1 MIKDLSAR
9 AKSVR
14 SGRTHVELRGFP
26 PAEVEAIKKQMGD
39 NVAVGYPKSL
49 SFWGVAINADK
60 KPFDDVRVRKA
71 LTLAIDRYDM
81 AKTLYPLSGLGT
93 VGGLNHPS
101 TKWKMPE
108 EELQQLPGFWKDN
121 EASLKEA
128 KRLLTEAGYSNRFKT
143 ALHNRAVKLPYIDFG
158 VYLVSA
164 WKKIGVEAEHKLVE
178 SASWIKDLRSRNFAL
193 AVNPA
198 GSITGDPDEH
208 MVRWTSTAPSNYG
221 RFNSPR
227 YDELFL
233 KQQHEIDEAKRIEI
247 VHEMQREVLEN
258 THWLSGLFWTRIEVR
273 SSRIKNY
280 SPHPSHWDNRRL
292 QNVWLAKE

>member
-1 MIKDLSAR
+1 
-9 AKSVR
+9 
-14 SGRTHVELRGFP
+14 
-26 PAEVEAIKKQMGD
+26 
-39 NVAVGYPKSL
+39 
-49 SFWGVAINADK
+49 
-60 KPFDDVRVRKA
+60 
-71 LTLAIDRYDM
+71 
-81 AKTLYPLSGLGT
+81 
-93 VGGLNHPS
+93 
-101 TKWKMPE
+101 MPE

-128 KRLLTEAGYSNRFKT
+128 KRLLTEAGYPNGFKT

-178 SASWIKDLRSRNFAL
+178 SDSWIKDLRSRNFAL

-208 MVRWTSTAPSNYG
+208 MVRWTSTAPNNYG

-258 THWLSGLFWTRIEVR
+258 AHWLSGLFWTRIEVR

-292 QNVWLAKE
+292 QNVWPAKE